1 MMNRFGTIFQKFLIL
16 FFNFTIVNTIYIVLI
31 IIKDIISNLFKRSV
45 LYHIKPS
52 SNVKIP
58 PSMAKYFAILTI
70 IDHLP
75 LIFGLHSI
83 TLISPFCHNSPL
95 KKSQQCTMRVKIF
108 VRQSH
113 NSLILRYLKIE
124 IPVAWNAEI

>member
-1 MMNRFGTIFQKFLIL
+1 MMNMLGKIFQKSLIL
-16 FFNFTIVNTIYIVLI
+16 FFNFTIANITYMVII
-31 IIKDIISNLFKRSV
+31 IIKAVTSNRVKRSV

-58 PSMAKYFAILTI
+58 PSMTKYFAILTI

-108 VRQSH
+108 VRQSR
-113 NSLILRYLKIE
+113 NSLILLYLKIE
-124 IPVAWNAEI
+124 ISVDRKSVV